1 MRADFL
7 RGIVYE
13 SIVASDIDITN
24 LASGPTVASRANIR
38 ALRMM
43 LVGFMVTRIQFYGW
57 RSSSLMVMRWMS
69 SRRA

>member
-13 SIVASDIDITN
+13 SIVASDIDIAN

-38 ALRMM
+38 AVRMM
-43 LVGFMVTRIQFYGW
+43 LVGFIVMRIQF
-57 RSSSLMVMRWMS
+57 
-69 SRRA
+69 